1 MHGRY
6 KSIRRLAL
14 ATDRAVGCFTMPRRM
29 HVAIINQYALPS
41 GVPGITRHGDL
52 GAELARRGHRV
63 TILASRFHYLTREGN
78 DQGPPTEVRDGVE
91 FRWLDTGTYARND
104 RRRSRSILAFTLG
117 SIVTGWR
124 MPKPDVIVA
133 SSPHLL
139 AGISGLVL
147 SRRFGVP
154 FVFEIRDLWPSALV
168 DLGALRRGSLLHR
181 GLVSLERLC
190 YRAARKII
198 TVPPHADRRVREV
211 GGDPSRCV
219 HIPNATTAEPGTDLS
234 GKVPDSL
241 MAVLDQVGNRKLLIY
256 AGAQGISNDLSTLL
270 RALATLVRQDPS
282 ASEGI
287 ATLLIGDG
295 SEHASLVEQA
305 ARLEDHQV
313 FFHRPV
319 DKAAVRPLFERA
331 DALLVS
337 FADAEVYDYG
347 LSPNKLFDYMA
358 AGRPVLLASRL
369 TDTPVDE
376 ANAGRRYE
384 PGSAESLATALT
396 ALMSLPEAERDAM
409 GERGRRLV
417 AERYTIPVTGAKL
430 EALLLDVVSERR

>member
-1 MHGRY
+1 
-6 KSIRRLAL
+6 
-14 ATDRAVGCFTMPRRM
+14 M

-78 DQGPPTEVRDGVE
+78 DERQPIEARDGVE
-91 FRWLDTGTYARND
+91 FRWLNTGTYARND
-104 RRRSRSILAFTLG
+104 RRRTRSIVAFTLG
-117 SIVTGWR
+117 AIVAGWR

-139 AGISGLVL
+139 AGFTGIVL

-154 FVFEIRDLWPSALV
+154 LVFEVRDLWPSALV
-168 DLGALRRGSLLHR
+168 DLGALRRGSMLHR
-181 GLVSLERLC
+181 GLVWLERLC
-190 YRAARKII
+190 YRAAKQII

-211 GGDPSRCV
+211 GGDPTRCV
-219 HIPNATTAEPGTDLS
+219 HIPNATTPELATDVDGELS
-234 GKVPDSL
+234 GSL
-241 MAVLDQVGNRKLLIY
+241 SAVLSEVGNRKLLIY
-256 AGAQGISNDLSTLL
+256 AGAQGISNDLSTLI
-270 RALATLVRQDPS
+270 RALATLRRQDPS
-282 ASEGI
+282 ASDRI
-287 ATLLIGDG
+287 AALLIGDG
-295 SEHASLVEQA
+295 SEHDNLVEQA
-305 ARLEDHQV
+305 ARLGDHQV
-313 FFHRPV
+313 YFHPPI
-319 DKAAVRPLFERA
+319 DKAAVRPLFKHA

-376 ANAGRRYE
+376 ADAGRRYE
-384 PGSAESLATALT
+384 PGSADSLATALS
-396 ALMSLPEAERDAM
+396 ALLSLTEAERDAM

-417 AERYTIPVTGAKL
+417 ADRYTIPVTGSQL
-430 EALLLDVVSERR
+430 EALLLDVISEGH

>member
-1 MHGRY
+1 
-6 KSIRRLAL
+6 
-14 ATDRAVGCFTMPRRM
+14 MPRRM

-52 GAELARRGHRV
+52 GAELVRRGHRV
-63 TILASRFHYLTREGN
+63 TVLASRFHYLTREGN
-78 DQGPPTEVRDGVE
+78 DERPPAEVRDGVD

-104 RRRSRSILAFTLG
+104 RRRTRSMLAFTVG

-124 MPKPDVIVA
+124 MPRPDVIVA

-139 AGISGLVL
+139 AGIAGIVL

-181 GLVSLERLC
+181 GLVWLERLC
-190 YRAARKII
+190 YRAARRII
-198 TVPPHADRRVREV
+198 AVPPHAARRVAEV
-211 GGDPSRCV
+211 GGDPARCV
-219 HIPNATTAEPGTDLS
+219 HIPNATTLQAATGTSAEVPG
-234 GKVPDSL
+234 SL
-241 MAVLDQVGNRKLLIY
+241 AAILERVGDRKLLIY
-256 AGAQGISNDLSTLL
+256 AGAQGISNDLATLI
-270 RALATLVRQDPS
+270 RALAILERQDPS
-282 ASEGI
+282 ASQEI

-295 SEHASLVEQA
+295 GEHPSLVERA
-305 ARLEDHQV
+305 AQLGDHQV
-313 FFHRPV
+313 YFHPPV
-319 DKAAVRPLFERA
+319 DKAAVRALFERA

-376 ANAGRRYE
+376 ADAGRRYE
-384 PGSAESLATALT
+384 PGSAESLAAAL
-396 ALMSLPEAERDAM
+396 AAVMSLPEAERQAM

-417 AERYTIPVTGAKL
+417 AERYTLPVTGGQL
-430 EALLLDVVSERR
+430 EELLLDVISERR

>member
-1 MHGRY
+1 
-6 KSIRRLAL
+6 
-14 ATDRAVGCFTMPRRM
+14 MPRRM

-52 GAELARRGHRV
+52 GAELVRRGHRV
-63 TILASRFHYLTREGN
+63 TVLASRFHYLTREGN
-78 DQGPPTEVRDGVE
+78 DERPPSELRDGVE

-104 RRRSRSILAFTLG
+104 RRRTRSMIAFTLG

-124 MPKPDVIVA
+124 MPKPDVVVA

-139 AGISGLVL
+139 AGIAGIVL

-154 FVFEIRDLWPSALV
+154 FVFEVRDLWPSALV
-168 DLGALRRGSLLHR
+168 DLGALRRGSMVHR
-181 GLVSLERLC
+181 GLVWLERIC
-190 YRAARKII
+190 YRAARRII
-198 TVPPHADRRVREV
+198 AVPPHAARRVAEV

-219 HIPNATTAEPGTDLS
+219 HIPNATTVERATQADGEVPG
-234 GKVPDSL
+234 SL
-241 MAVLDQVGNRKLLIY
+241 RAILDRVGDRKLLIY
-256 AGAQGISNDLSTLL
+256 AGAQGISNDLSTLI
-270 RALATLVRQDPS
+270 RALAILGRQDPS
-282 ASEGI
+282 ASDGI

-295 SEHASLVEQA
+295 SEHVNLVEQA
-305 ARLEDHQV
+305 ARLDDHRV
-313 FFHRPV
+313 YFHPPV
-319 DKAAVRPLFERA
+319 EKAAVRPLFERA

-376 ANAGRRYE
+376 ADAGRRYE
-384 PGSAESLATALT
+384 PGSAESLATAL
-396 ALMSLPEAERDAM
+396 AAVMSLPDAERRAM
-409 GERGRRLV
+409 GERGRQLV
-417 AERYTIPVTGAKL
+417 AKRYTLPVTGAQL
-430 EALLLDVVSERR
+430 EELLLDVVSEGR